1 MVEFFFSCLC
11 VWAYTLIIVIY
22 VLLIFSVMRTMLPC
36 LSVYMLLVL
45 CLSDVQNILVPL
57 QLNYVPCNE
66 FLVPMYT
73 TSVSASSVILIV
85 VSCKSKMTIFLLF
98 FLSLRL
104 VDFLACLNV
113 APRRHCYFTV
123 FIMRLMKT
131 VTDLQCLL

>member
-1 MVEFFFSCLC
+1 
-11 VWAYTLIIVIY
+11 
-22 VLLIFSVMRTMLPC
+22 MRTMLPC

-85 VSCKSKMTIFLLF
+85 VSCKSKMTIFLFCF

-113 APRRHCYFTV
+113 APRRPLLLYCVHHATYEDCYRFTM
-123 FIMRLMKT
+123 FAITET
-131 VTDLQCLL
+131 VILKCTYYLQ